1 MARGLFIIAQN
12 GFRDEELF
20 KPKEILE
27 EAGHAC
33 VVSSITTDTAT
44 GKLGAEVDPD
54 IAVEDTK
61 ASDWDV
67 IIVVGGPGAIEL
79 GKHEEVNNILKDAK
93 EKNINLA
100 SICIAPT
107 VLAKAGV
114 LEGKKATVWTDE
126 SKESVKI
133 LEEGKAIFVDQPVVV
148 EDKLVTANG
157 PAAAE
162 EFGRKIA
169 EMIKEA

>member
-1 MARGLFIIAQN
+1 MARVLFIIAQN

-33 VVSSITTDTAT
+33 VVASITIDTAT
-44 GKLGAEVDPD
+44 GKLGAKVEPD
-54 IAVEDTK
+54 IAVSDTK

-67 IIVVGGPGAIEL
+67 IIVVGGPGAPEL
-79 GKHEEVNNILKDAK
+79 SKHKEVNDILNDAK
-93 EKNINLA
+93 QKNINLA
-100 SICIAPT
+100 AICIGPT

-114 LEGKKATVWTDE
+114 LKGKKATVWTDA
-126 SKESVKI
+126 SRESVKI
-133 LEEGKAIFVDQPVVV
+133 LENGKAIFVDKPVVV
-148 EDKLVTANG
+148 ENKLITANG

-162 EFGRKIA
+162 EFGRKVA